1 MKLSH
6 LTILTI
12 ALGFSSQVMAADW
25 TDYLKGMQDS
35 CDISD
40 ISQAKSDIPKN
51 LQSSIIKY
59 TTKNSIHYGDDATVD
74 IRLKNATAFGQ
85 PIHRIKFDSGDDTVF
100 LSVYFS
106 NTDFKKVK
114 PQFVLKNAS
123 NQTFRVG
130 KREAWL
136 VGLESEPF
144 VKTTYRGRDFDDY
157 FDKQYRLKE
166 ANPNY
171 DVIFYTYENGWGF
184 LGAAYGSGI
193 EFNDKK
199 RSVTCDY
206 YWG

>member
-130 KREAWL
+130 KEKRGWL
-136 VGLESEPF
+136 VLKVNPLLKPLIGVVILMIILTNNIDLKKQIPIMMLSF
-144 VKTTYRGRDFDDY
+144 ILMKMAGDF
-157 FDKQYRLKE
+157 
-166 ANPNY
+166 
-171 DVIFYTYENGWGF
+171 WGQPM
-184 LGAAYGSGI
+184 AVA
-193 EFNDKK
+193 
-199 RSVTCDY
+199 
-206 YWG
+206 